1 MVVWLAA
8 NTLSYPQGGGHRWVY
23 LNWALGLRS
32 LGCKVVWLERVPKT
46 TSPEELPKLMAALR
60 SALRAFGFE
69 DRVALCSSPEN
80 PILADSS
87 SDWIDMTTADE
98 ADLLI
103 DMDYLTWPHV
113 VGRFRRSALIDID
126 PGLSQSLRAVKSHR
140 DLAPHDFYFSIG
152 ETVGQPGSL
161 IPDLGVKWH
170 YTPPCVH
177 LESWPVHP
185 APVGA
190 AFTTVSHWNEG
201 SVIKDGS
208 GDYINDKRQAFA
220 PFLDLPSR
228 TSQPLELALC
238 LGTDSDNDQKKLRDF
253 GWNVRQ
259 AWDVT
264 SSPGDYQSYIQGSKG
279 EFSAAKPL
287 YIRLRNAWI
296 SDRSICYLA
305 SGKPVIVEDTGP
317 SRFLPDS
324 AGLFRFKTVEAAAQC
339 LDVVAAGYEH
349 QCRLAR
355 QLAEE
360 YFDSKKV
367 VRQVLET
374 ALA

>member
-1 MVVWLAA
+1 M
-8 NTLSYPQGGGHRWVY
+8 
-23 LNWALGLRS
+23 
-32 LGCKVVWLERVPKT
+32 
-46 TSPEELPKLMAALR
+46 
-60 SALRAFGFE
+60 
-69 DRVALCSSPEN
+69 
-80 PILADSS
+80 
-87 SDWIDMTTADE
+87 
-98 ADLLI
+98 
-103 DMDYLTWPHV
+103 
-113 VGRFRRSALIDID
+113 
-126 PGLSQSLRAVKSHR
+126 
-140 DLAPHDFYFSIG
+140 
-152 ETVGQPGSL
+152 GQPGSL

-287 YIRLRNAWI
+287 CLRLRNAWI